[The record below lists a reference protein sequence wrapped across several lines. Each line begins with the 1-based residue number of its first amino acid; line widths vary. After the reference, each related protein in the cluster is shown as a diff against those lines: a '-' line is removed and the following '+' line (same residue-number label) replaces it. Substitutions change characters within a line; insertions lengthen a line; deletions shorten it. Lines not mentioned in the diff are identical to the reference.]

1 MNKHIDSL
9 DRSAGMTDRLTLE
22 LERLREENTDL
33 RACALLWR
41 KLYEH
46 AIHRTGEAALLSPAA
61 PSQHYVTSLLA
72 EAVASPRRRRQAGDV
87 LSVG

>member
-1 MNKHIDSL
+1 MNTHSDSL
-9 DRSAGMTDRLTLE
+9 DRSAGMTDRVKLE

-46 AIHRTGEAALLSPAA
+46 AIHRTGEAVLVSPA
-61 PSQHYVTSLLA
+61 PSQHYATSLLA
-72 EAVASPRRRRQAGDV
+72 EAVASPRRRRPAGDV